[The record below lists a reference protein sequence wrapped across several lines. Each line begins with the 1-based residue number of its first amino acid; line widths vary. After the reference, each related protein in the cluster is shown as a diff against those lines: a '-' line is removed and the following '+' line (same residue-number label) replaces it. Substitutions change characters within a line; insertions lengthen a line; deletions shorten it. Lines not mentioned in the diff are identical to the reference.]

1 MNIHVS
7 NLSKSLTQEGLKNL
21 FVAHGEVTS
30 VEIAMDAFTDE
41 PRGFGFVDMPLEE
54 EALAAIAK
62 LDQSELEGRL
72 ISVREA
78 APKEVHKGSYK
89 VGSGPV
95 NLYRFKKN

>member
-1 MNIHVS
+1 MNIYVS
-7 NLSKSLTQEGLKNL
+7 NLDKNLTQEDLKNL
-21 FVAHGEVTS
+21 FVPHGEVAS
-30 VEIAMDAFTDE
+30 AEIAMDAFTDE
-41 PRGFGFVDMPLEE
+41 PRGFGYVEMPQDE
-54 EALAAIAK
+54 EALAAISG
-62 LDQSELEGRL
+62 LDQTEIGGRI